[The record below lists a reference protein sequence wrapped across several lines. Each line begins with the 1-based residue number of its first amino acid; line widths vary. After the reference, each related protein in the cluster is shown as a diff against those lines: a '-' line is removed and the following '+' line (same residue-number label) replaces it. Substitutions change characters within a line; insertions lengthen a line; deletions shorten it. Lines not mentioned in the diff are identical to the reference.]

1 MAWTNTARPTA
12 SYENTIRP
20 VLEKSFLLNEDGTYI
35 LNEDTSFI
43 LLEESNEWTETE
55 RTTANWTKTVRP

>member
-12 SYENTIRP
+12 SYTGTERP
-20 VLEKSFLLNEDGTYI
+20 ILEKAFLLNEDGTYI

-55 RTTANWTKTVRP
+55 RTSGNWTKTARP